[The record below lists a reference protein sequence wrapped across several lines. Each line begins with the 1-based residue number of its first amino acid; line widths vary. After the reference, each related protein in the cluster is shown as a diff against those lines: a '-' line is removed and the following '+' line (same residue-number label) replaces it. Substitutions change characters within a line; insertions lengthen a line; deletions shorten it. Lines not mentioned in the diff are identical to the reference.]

1 MTHIMAALISR
12 RYASL
17 RELQSVY
24 SLEDALDMYE
34 IIAVNSYN
42 EAAYAE
48 AARRDAEARRR

>member
-1 MTHIMAALISR
+1 MAALISR

-17 RELQSVY
+17 VELQSVY
-24 SLEDALDMYE
+24 SLEDALNMYE